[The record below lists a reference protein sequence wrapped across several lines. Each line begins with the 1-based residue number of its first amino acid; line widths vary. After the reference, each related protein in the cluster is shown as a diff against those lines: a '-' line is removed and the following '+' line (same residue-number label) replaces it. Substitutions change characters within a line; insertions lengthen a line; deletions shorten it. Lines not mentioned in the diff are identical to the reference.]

1 MFAYEHVKKLDEKN
15 RRRAP
20 KPVNQYSNHAL
31 AYIWDD
37 SHTLSG
43 SAVVQC
49 APKWKSQTLENE
61 TREYLRAQM
70 EGRADFYKREYGAR
84 NDGGDAEEC
93 CGEGVDFY
101 DEDEVL
107 TYLSEAELKYYQY
120 AKRYDKLR
128 QAGLASTIHHMVSR
142 ERLSQFYDMLN
153 ENQKRL
159 IVDLFGK
166 QDPIGGDDS
175 RGGSPREIL
184 LSLRSNL
191 VLGPDPANRSDDPA
205 HGGDAQQGSF
215 DQTGGEYAGISN
227 IYRKVDELIAAQQG
241 GAGSDFVSGVFLL
254 LSQAENCYR
263 QIQRRK
269 GLDPDMLNLD
279 IEHLWG
285 RDADGRWHKNP

>member
-1 MFAYEHVKKLDEKN
+1 MFAYEHVKKLDEKT
-15 RRRAP
+15 RRRAH
-20 KPVNQYSNHAL
+20 KSVNQYSNHAL

-37 SHTLSG
+37 SHILSG
-43 SAVVQC
+43 SAVAQC
-49 APKWKSQTLENE
+49 APKWKSKTLENE

-70 EGRADFYKREYGAR
+70 EGRADFNKREY
-84 NDGGDAEEC
+84 
-93 CGEGVDFY
+93 GEGVDFY
-101 DEDEVL
+101 DEEEVEA
-107 TYLSEAELKYYQY
+107 YLSEAELKYYRY
-120 AKRYDKLR
+120 AKRYDALR

-205 HGGDAQQGSF
+205 HGGDARQGSF